1 MPTKILLAK
10 ITVFSISLCSRY
22 ENAIE
27 IILTIG
33 RDIINPAKDGFFKES
48 QLANDKIIAE
58 IKTLKR
64 KNTGKAIQKS
74 FLFWKLGFLV
84 ARILYQ

>member
-58 IKTLKR
+58 IKTLKKKTLER
-64 KNTGKAIQKS
+64 LSKKVFYFGNWTS
-74 FLFWKLGFLV
+74 
-84 ARILYQ
+84 